1 MLRATAK
8 SLWARKLRLSLSAL
22 AIVLGVAFVA
32 GSLMF
37 TAMLRDGFDSL
48 LKGSFGDVNVIA
60 EGAGIESLATP
71 RLLSQDDADEVG
83 AVAGVERATGI
94 VSSYSVFPLAKDGS
108 LLAFPGT
115 PGVATNWHDTPAAGG
130 LTGSTSPAVTG
141 RTPVRRFAV
150 ALPAT
155 LPAALLSLPDCAM

>member
-60 EGAGIESLATP
+60 EGAPQEIRNNPTVIAAYLG
-71 RLLSQDDADEVG
+71 ADE
-83 AVAGVERATGI
+83 EE
-94 VSSYSVFPLAKDGS
+94 LA
-108 LLAFPGT
+108 
-115 PGVATNWHDTPAAGG
+115 
-130 LTGSTSPAVTG
+130 
-141 RTPVRRFAV
+141 
-150 ALPAT
+150 
-155 LPAALLSLPDCAM
+155 